1 MLVARASALRPL
13 LRFRSGSACVGGGR
27 VRGGC
32 RIHRGCRLYVC
43 EIHRRRRVC
52 EWRKRCAQVAGSG
65 EAADAEQ
72 RLLPRQ
78 RGKVERKHAAFS
90 GHTGETPWLRVL
102 WCCTVTKEPS
112 PLESLYK
119 SRTDAIRQPIG
130 GLSLSPQRRAMVT
143 QPIWAID
150 FRSSHYRQFP
160 DAVVQSAVPVQTLV
174 ENHARDR
181 VGGKGMEGPLTS
193 H

>member
-1 MLVARASALRPL
+1 MLVARASALRLL
-13 LRFRSGSACVGGGR
+13 LRFRSGSACVGGWR

-32 RIHRGCRLYVC
+32 RIHRGREFHRGRRVYGCKMHRECRLDAC
-43 EIHRRRRVC
+43 KIHHGRRVC
-52 EWRKRCAQVAGSG
+52 EWRKRCAQFAGSG
-65 EAADAEQ
+65 EAVGAGQ

-78 RGKVERKHAAFS
+78 RGKAERKYAAFS

-130 GLSLSPQRRAMVT
+130 GLSPSPQRRAMVT

-150 FRSSHYRQFP
+150 SRSSHYRQFP
-160 DAVVQSAVPVQTLV
+160 DAVVQSAVPV
-174 ENHARDR
+174 
-181 VGGKGMEGPLTS
+181 
-193 H
+193 